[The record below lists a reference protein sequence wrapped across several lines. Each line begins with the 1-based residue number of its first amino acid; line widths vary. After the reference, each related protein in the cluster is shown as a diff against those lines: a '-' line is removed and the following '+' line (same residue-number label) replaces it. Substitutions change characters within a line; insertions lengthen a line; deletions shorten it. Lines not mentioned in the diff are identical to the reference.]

1 MERLDR
7 VTVPPPDEA
16 ATRAAREAGLGVY
29 LRAFRARHGDDGRA
43 LRLPARRSLP
53 LLLLAGAGL
62 VVPALA
68 TRWAGPGLGVP
79 LLLVP
84 FGALGWFLWHAFR
97 TPAPRALRPGEYV
110 YLYERGLV
118 CPGEGGAVP
127 RAVPWRAVTAMH
139 QDVTRTSVNGAYT
152 GTHYAYRL
160 LTGGQRPGVTVGGF
174 LDEERVARPADSQI
188 RELAQIV
195 LDETV
200 RRALQ
205 PAVTALEAGERV
217 AFGEV
222 ALDGAGLVLPSGTAP
237 WERVRGCEWRGD
249 GLVVVRTTG
258 AGRWAREAK
267 DIPDFPVFWALVK
280 ELFPQAREFRR

>member
-16 ATRAAREAGLGVY
+16 ATRAAREAELGAY
-29 LRAFRARHGDDGRA
+29 IRGFRARHTDGLRVSRRRPWAPA
-43 LRLPARRSLP
+43 LVLLVALASLA
-53 LLLLAGAGL
+53 L
-62 VVPALA
+62 PALA
-68 TRWAGPGLGVP
+68 SRAVGPPLGVP

-84 FGALGWFLWHAFR
+84 FGATGWLLWRSLR
-97 TPAPRALRPGEYV
+97 TRVTPLRPRDYV

-118 CPGEGGAVP
+118 CPGEGGPA
-127 RAVPWRAVTAMH
+127 RAVAWRCVTAMH
-139 QDVTRTSVNGAYT
+139 QDVTRVHVHGGYA

-160 LTGGQRPGVTVGGF
+160 RTGARSGVTVGGF
-174 LDEERVARPADSQI
+174 LDEETVPRPADSQI

-200 RRALQ
+200 RRAMP
-205 PAVTALEAGERV
+205 PAVDALEAGEAV
-217 AFGEV
+217 VFGEV
-222 ALDGAGLVLPSGTAP
+222 SLYGHGIGLRSGRVVP
-237 WERVRGCEWRGD
+237 WERVRRCDWRGD

-258 AGRWAREAK
+258 AGRWTREAK
-267 DIPDFPVFWALVK
+267 DIPDFPVFWALIK